1 MFTIQKAR
9 EKKKGMKKQNI
20 ISNHGLVLEK
30 IPNPEDKSSDYQET
44 WMGFALTMNAYE
56 VCGDSDTAFET
67 RSKVFKDPLNA
78 SLTEL
83 RCALFIVQRHHR
95 WNAPYSD
102 PEVKR
107 VIELLKLIREKV
119 KKGELE

>member
-1 MFTIQKAR
+1 
-9 EKKKGMKKQNI
+9 MKIKLILNE
-20 ISNHGLVLEK
+20 NLVLAK
-30 IPNPEDKSSDYQET
+30 IPNPDDKSSDYQET

-56 VCGDSDTAFET
+56 VCGDSETAFET
-67 RSKVFKDPLNA
+67 RSKVFKDPLKA

-83 RCALFIVQRHHR
+83 RCALFVLQRHHR

-102 PEVKR
+102 PEDKR
-107 VIELLKLIREKV
+107 VIELLKLNREKV

>member
-1 MFTIQKAR
+1 
-9 EKKKGMKKQNI
+9 MKRKLIPNKD
-20 ISNHGLVLEK
+20 LVLEK
-30 IPNPEDKSSDYQET
+30 IPNPDDKSSDYQET

-67 RSKVFKDPLNA
+67 RSKVLKDPLKA

-83 RCALFIVQRHHR
+83 RCALFVLQRHHR

-102 PEVKR
+102 PEDAR
-107 VIELLKLIREKV
+107 VIELLKLIRDKV
-119 KKGELE
+119 QKRELK

>member
-1 MFTIQKAR
+1 M
-9 EKKKGMKKQNI
+9 KKKLIPNE
-20 ISNHGLVLEK
+20 NLDLEK
-30 IPNPEDKSSDYQET
+30 IPNPDDKSSDYQET

-102 PEVKR
+102 PEDKKV
-107 VIELLKLIREKV
+107 VELLKLIRDKV

>member
-1 MFTIQKAR
+1 MVKIKLIPN
-9 EKKKGMKKQNI
+9 EN
-20 ISNHGLVLEK
+20 LVLEK
-30 IPNPEDKSSDYQET
+30 IPNPDDKSSDYQET

-67 RSKVFKDPLNA
+67 RSKVFKDPLKA

-83 RCALFIVQRHHR
+83 RCALFVLQRHHR

-102 PEVKR
+102 PEDKR
-107 VIELLKLIREKV
+107 VIELLKLIRDKV
-119 KKGELE
+119 KSGELD

>member
-1 MFTIQKAR
+1 
-9 EKKKGMKKQNI
+9 MKIKLIPNE
-20 ISNHGLVLEK
+20 NLDLDK
-30 IPNPEDKSSDYQET
+30 IPNPEDKSSDYLET

-102 PEVKR
+102 PEDKKV
-107 VIELLKLIREKV
+107 VELLKLIREKV
-119 KKGELE
+119 KKRDLK

>member
-1 MFTIQKAR
+1 
-9 EKKKGMKKQNI
+9 MKIKLIPNE
-20 ISNHGLVLEK
+20 NLVLEK
-30 IPNPEDKSSDYQET
+30 IPNPDDKSSEYQET

-67 RSKVFKDPLNA
+67 RSKVFKDPLKA

-95 WNAPYSD
+95 WNSPYSVPGED
-102 PEVKR
+102 ERIVQ
-107 VIELLKLIREKV
+107 LLKLIREKV
-119 KKGELE
+119 KKGDLE

>member
-1 MFTIQKAR
+1 M
-9 EKKKGMKKQNI
+9 KKKLIPNE
-20 ISNHGLVLEK
+20 NLDLEK

-67 RSKVFKDPLNA
+67 RSKVFKDPLKA

-83 RCALFIVQRHHR
+83 RCALFVLQRHHR

-102 PEVKR
+102 PEDER
-107 VIELLKLIREKV
+107 VIELLKLIRDKV

>member
-1 MFTIQKAR
+1 MVKIKLIPN
-9 EKKKGMKKQNI
+9 EN
-20 ISNHGLVLEK
+20 LDLEK
-30 IPNPEDKSSDYQET
+30 IPNPDDKSSDYQET

-67 RSKVFKDPLNA
+67 RSKVFKDPLKA

-83 RCALFIVQRHHR
+83 RCALFVLQRHHR

-102 PEVKR
+102 PEDKR
-107 VIELLKLIREKV
+107 VVDLLKLIRDKV
-119 KKGELE
+119 KNGELE